1 MKGNCSPQFSVLGQ
15 LAFSM
20 ATSRTVAAS
29 ALDFGFLRLVYSHAR
44 QLRLKRKE
52 AAGGGVEKGGLRQVI
67 LDVAQGVR
75 KASRTRRFLGG
86 GAYDR
91 GARDC
96 SEEKTASA
104 RIAARKE
111 GGEFAKSLRHQKELA
126 EVMLPAEPSMRA
138 QNALVNPRQI
148 LTTGASPGRV
158 RKPGRSGTKPR
169 SSDEKNYR
177 SAVGEKEG
185 HNADGVESVSRSKGS
200 DRDRTLSGSP
210 RHGENHASDSRQ
222 NDAGADRLR
231 NRKQG
236 EEIADGRSKSDAKV
250 GWGRKKSRLT
260 NSGLRCMFLMS
271 DACQRLNATTSVEGL
286 LELHALLKL
295 VEPRVHEFKGL
306 SVAFWR
312 YLKHLLGCCEER
324 LSWGRDADILREV
337 QMYWAD
343 HVGWYEGR
351 TKRTRIGRRSAVL
364 ERSKVAD
371 GDTSAPPAECKEHD
385 EMKGDGLHGGEIDSI
400 EDMIASNVGVETVF
414 QLSRLGGKDFRTQND
429 RTGFCHG
436 PGFSCLL
443 VMSTSSSSHGGGS
456 RLRSTRGVAR
466 AVKRG
471 HDRRRPPKASPL
483 LGMVMVAQQQ
493 GGQGQVCFWHPS
505 TLTSSSQYYMAEHH
519 AHQPQ
524 SSTPPSPS
532 TETAGPNSTEPRILG
547 IGLSEFAK
555 FAGPSASWN
564 NKRFDFEMDSGPLDL
579 PEAIKVAASSTQTTT
594 TASPCFRCSSVIPVT
609 ALELLLV
616 PEAEPWVAGRRRAGG
631 LGAPT
636 LPQALE
642 VTANLYGGR
651 LKASWFNIVLV
662 FDARRVT
669 LRSTTMHFQAVQT
682 ISRALVAEENRC
694 GYLSEQVKGLLG
706 RGNGPSCVTQ
716 STRKHSTPSVTA
728 SPDSSPLVEPMRRH
742 SSIDAASAA
751 GQDLVAT
758 LTKVFTTLSE
768 GPTTSLVV
776 NNSVRVV
783 ITGHAEADSLMPAYG
798 GPPLPLEASNCG
810 MDATLDKTLLLV
822 KAKADYPLVSPTTG
836 AQAPSVVP
844 SSDSQY
850 SGPTGPTAPSSAHS
864 QTARLV
870 LDSLTS
876 TKSLADVA
884 RALKIPQ
891 GTVLRIA
898 KGLVSRGEARVIPVL
913 QKSQI
918 LVPNPSAMPLTREDL
933 LDFEVKFNSVEMIP
947 RVMFEF
953 SHGKPLMQVRES
965 CEEIV
970 PAKSFADLATWLL
983 ERDQLVHMA
992 LYLHYNPPLYVPR
1005 GLRSSSAPA
1014 TAASIAG
1021 GPPQSRA
1028 GRKTFDATL
1037 RGREDVVEPLESDR
1051 IRHVIEALWQCN
1063 LPGGPDSLDV
1073 MFVLSVI
1080 QNCVRAHMDI
1090 DSIWYMLVREHFMDE
1105 RKLVLMKELLTD
1117 ARSDREYPRPLFT
1130 IYQAMPR
1137 LNRAGAVPAVA
1148 WHRVDRQDRDG
1159 FRRSLTFWSTAL
1171 PAFAAY
1177 KAVEWYAESSPKS
1190 IRPSPDQASLLYE
1203 SLHEK
1208 YSPVVRNATVIK
1220 HELGITDLS
1229 EIFQLVDP
1237 HPVGSASIGQCYRG
1251 VLREE
1256 YGGHEVAI
1264 KVQPE
1269 NIEEQFRADLSSCRA
1284 FCKMALPQL
1293 VQPLDEIESQFL
1305 TEFDYRLEAENM
1317 EEIREKI
1324 MPHWGHKVVIP
1335 KSHLNL
1341 CTKRVLVMEYL
1352 RGGTKLLDGLM
1363 DFLRQEAARQG
1374 RPVEELEREHVERL
1388 RRRKNL
1394 SHTTAEAYKQT
1405 LRKALV
1411 RSLDALRAAAYVC
1424 SFGTVGHWGLTALPP
1439 NTADLLATVMKVHG
1453 EQVFTHGTFNG
1464 DPHPGNILL
1473 MPDGRLGLIDFGQ
1486 VKRLDP
1492 SFREHMARLAIA
1504 LNEHDDETTMKI
1516 LFATG
1521 YRHKYNDPEIARRLI
1536 AFWLDRDTSPDVIPE
1551 GMNIHQFLE
1560 EMEKRDPAV
1569 SISQDAVMVCRSL

>member
-1 MKGNCSPQFSVLGQ
+1 
-15 LAFSM
+15 
-20 ATSRTVAAS
+20 
-29 ALDFGFLRLVYSHAR
+29 
-44 QLRLKRKE
+44 
-52 AAGGGVEKGGLRQVI
+52 
-67 LDVAQGVR
+67 
-75 KASRTRRFLGG
+75 
-86 GAYDR
+86 
-91 GARDC
+91 
-96 SEEKTASA
+96 
-104 RIAARKE
+104 
-111 GGEFAKSLRHQKELA
+111 
-126 EVMLPAEPSMRA
+126 
-138 QNALVNPRQI
+138 
-148 LTTGASPGRV
+148 
-158 RKPGRSGTKPR
+158 
-169 SSDEKNYR
+169 
-177 SAVGEKEG
+177 
-185 HNADGVESVSRSKGS
+185 
-200 DRDRTLSGSP
+200 
-210 RHGENHASDSRQ
+210 
-222 NDAGADRLR
+222 
-231 NRKQG
+231 
-236 EEIADGRSKSDAKV
+236 
-250 GWGRKKSRLT
+250 
-260 NSGLRCMFLMS
+260 
-271 DACQRLNATTSVEGL
+271 
-286 LELHALLKL
+286 
-295 VEPRVHEFKGL
+295 
-306 SVAFWR
+306 
-312 YLKHLLGCCEER
+312 
-324 LSWGRDADILREV
+324 
-337 QMYWAD
+337 
-343 HVGWYEGR
+343 
-351 TKRTRIGRRSAVL
+351 
-364 ERSKVAD
+364 
-371 GDTSAPPAECKEHD
+371 
-385 EMKGDGLHGGEIDSI
+385 
-400 EDMIASNVGVETVF
+400 
-414 QLSRLGGKDFRTQND
+414 
-429 RTGFCHG
+429 
-436 PGFSCLL
+436 
-443 VMSTSSSSHGGGS
+443 
-456 RLRSTRGVAR
+456 
-466 AVKRG
+466 
-471 HDRRRPPKASPL
+471 
-483 LGMVMVAQQQ
+483 
-493 GGQGQVCFWHPS
+493 
-505 TLTSSSQYYMAEHH
+505 
-519 AHQPQ
+519 
-524 SSTPPSPS
+524 
-532 TETAGPNSTEPRILG
+532 
-547 IGLSEFAK
+547 
-555 FAGPSASWN
+555 
-564 NKRFDFEMDSGPLDL
+564 
-579 PEAIKVAASSTQTTT
+579 
-594 TASPCFRCSSVIPVT
+594 SSVIPVT

-616 PEAEPWVAGRRRAGG
+616 PEAEPWVAGPRRAGG
-631 LGAPT
+631 QGAPT

-642 VTANLYGGR
+642 VTANLCGGR

-716 STRKHSTPSVTA
+716 STRKHSTPSVVA

-850 SGPTGPTAPSSAHS
+850 SGPSGPTAAAPSSAHS

-1021 GPPQSRA
+1021 GPAQSRA

-1137 LNRAGAVPAVA
+1137 LNRAGRASFGSTGARYLPLLMTVGGLGAVPAVA

-1190 IRPSPDQASLLYE
+1190 LRPSPDQASLLYE

-1208 YSPVVRNATVIK
+1208 YSPVVRNATVALRGFYLKASQMMSLRDEFLPKQYLEWCRKMQDQAPVVMTFAEAEQVIK
-1220 HELGITDLS
+1220 HELGITDVS

-1256 YGGHEVAI
+1256 YGGHE
-1264 KVQPE
+1264 
-1269 NIEEQFRADLSSCRA
+1269 
-1284 FCKMALPQL
+1284 
-1293 VQPLDEIESQFL
+1293 
-1305 TEFDYRLEAENM
+1305 
-1317 EEIREKI
+1317 
-1324 MPHWGHKVVIP
+1324 
-1335 KSHLNL
+1335 
-1341 CTKRVLVMEYL
+1341 
-1352 RGGTKLLDGLM
+1352 
-1363 DFLRQEAARQG
+1363 
-1374 RPVEELEREHVERL
+1374 
-1388 RRRKNL
+1388 
-1394 SHTTAEAYKQT
+1394 
-1405 LRKALV
+1405 
-1411 RSLDALRAAAYVC
+1411 
-1424 SFGTVGHWGLTALPP
+1424 
-1439 NTADLLATVMKVHG
+1439 
-1453 EQVFTHGTFNG
+1453 
-1464 DPHPGNILL
+1464 
-1473 MPDGRLGLIDFGQ
+1473 
-1486 VKRLDP
+1486 
-1492 SFREHMARLAIA
+1492 
-1504 LNEHDDETTMKI
+1504 
-1516 LFATG
+1516 
-1521 YRHKYNDPEIARRLI
+1521 
-1536 AFWLDRDTSPDVIPE
+1536 
-1551 GMNIHQFLE
+1551 
-1560 EMEKRDPAV
+1560 
-1569 SISQDAVMVCRSL
+1569 